1 MPLRVCLLQDTVI
14 CGATGFNGIA
24 TTSRLRLGGAF
35 VFTYNKTSDN
45 FDQEAVF
52 EGERN
57 GDSFG
62 ASVSI
67 DGNTA

>member
-1 MPLRVCLLQDTVI
+1 MI

-35 VFTYNKTSDN
+35 IFTYNKTSKS
-45 FDQEAVF
+45 FFQEAVM

-62 ASVSI
+62 SSVSI
-67 DGNTA
+67 DGDTA